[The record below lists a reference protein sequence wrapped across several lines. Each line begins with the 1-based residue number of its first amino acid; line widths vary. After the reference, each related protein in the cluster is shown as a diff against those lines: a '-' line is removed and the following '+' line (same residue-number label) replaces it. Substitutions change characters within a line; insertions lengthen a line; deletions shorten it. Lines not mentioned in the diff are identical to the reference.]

1 MCFCVS
7 LHFAYHIVWCSIPQ
21 CLQFFV
27 TICYK
32 KVTGSCTCQE
42 YTRIQLNALYLFCT
56 ITPAIVKTPGVS
68 CLKIKLTVFLFWNRF
83 FVFLW
88 LVLQKKSPILKWFVY
103 IKTFFCFEKQFS
115 KKILLSL
122 QRIVINYQ
130 KLFFFSF
137 QIMVMLIVKDI
148 DKTLSI

>member
-27 TICYK
+27 TICHK

-56 ITPAIVKTPGVS
+56 ITPAIVKMPGVS
-68 CLKIKLTVFLFWNRF
+68 CLKIRLTVFFILKPF
-83 FVFLW
+83 FCVPLIDFA
-88 LVLQKKSPILKWFVY
+88 KKSPILKCFVY

-115 KKILLSL
+115 KKILVSL

-130 KLFFFSF
+130 KLFFFLF
-137 QIMVMLIVKDI
+137 R
-148 DKTLSI
+148 

>member
-27 TICYK
+27 TICHK

-56 ITPAIVKTPGVS
+56 ITAAIVKTPGVS

-88 LVLQKKSPILKWFVY
+88 LVLQKKITNIEVICLYQDIFLFW
-103 IKTFFCFEKQFS
+103 KTIQQKNLVIFAKNSNKLS
-115 KKILLSL
+115 K
-122 QRIVINYQ
+122 IVF
-130 KLFFFSF
+130 LFFSDNGYVDS
-137 QIMVMLIVKDI
+137 QRYW
-148 DKTLSI
+148 

>member
-1 MCFCVS
+1 MCFCAS
-7 LHFAYHIVWCSIPQ
+7 LYFSYHIVWCSIPQ

-27 TICYK
+27 TICHK

-88 LVLQKKSPILKWFVY
+88 LVLQKKITNIEVICLYQDIFLFW
-103 IKTFFCFEKQFS
+103 KTIQQKNLVIFAKNSNKLS
-115 KKILLSL
+115 K
-122 QRIVINYQ
+122 IVF
-130 KLFFFSF
+130 LFFSDNGYVDS
-137 QIMVMLIVKDI
+137 QRYW
-148 DKTLSI
+148 

>member
-27 TICYK
+27 TICWK

-88 LVLQKKSPILKWFVY
+88 LVLQKKITNIEVICLYQDIFLFW
-103 IKTFFCFEKQFS
+103 KTIQQKNLVIFAKNSNKLS
-115 KKILLSL
+115 K
-122 QRIVINYQ
+122 IVF
-130 KLFFFSF
+130 LFFSDNGYVDS
-137 QIMVMLIVKDI
+137 QRYW
-148 DKTLSI
+148 

>member
-27 TICYK
+27 TICHK

-56 ITPAIVKTPGVS
+56 ITPAIVKMPGVS
-68 CLKIKLTVFLFWNRF
+68 CLKIRLTVFLFWNRF

-88 LVLQKKSPILKWFVY
+88 LILQKNHQYWSALFISRH
-103 IKTFFCFEKQFS
+103 FFCFEKHFS
-115 KKILLSL
+115 KKIFVSL

-130 KLFFFSF
+130 KLFFFLF
-137 QIMVMLIVKDI
+137 R
-148 DKTLSI
+148 